1 MMEKLRPRQVLLK
14 TLQPQRSRGVT
25 YYRLNYVPL
34 KRYVEVLTPGT
45 YKCDLIWK
53 WGLCRGNQVK
63 IKSYWIRVALITL
76 IRLVSLYEEENVDI
90 ERYTEDGVIRL
101 QAKGHQGSLV

>member
-1 MMEKLRPRQVLLK
+1 MKKPIPPPNCNDEETEAQEGLAQDP
-14 TLQPQRSRGVT
+14 TTPRSRGVT

-53 WGLCRGNQVK
+53 WELCRGNQVK
-63 IKSYWIRVALITL
+63 IKSYWIRVALLTL
-76 IRLVSLYEEENVDI
+76 I
-90 ERYTEDGVIRL
+90 
-101 QAKGHQGSLV
+101 